1 MRLPLLQGD
10 DSVIWQSE
18 IKSSKNATPALSLT
32 VLEAIKALI
41 NLSLCQ
47 DATAHLSLSK
57 PSPVGGLLYRWSH
70 LSGLSQLNLRRVLG
84 FALLNA
90 NLREGVCRSGLA

>member
-47 DATAHLSLSK
+47 DATANLSLSK
-57 PSPVGGLLYRWSH
+57 PSSVGGLLYR
-70 LSGLSQLNLRRVLG
+70 
-84 FALLNA
+84 
-90 NLREGVCRSGLA
+90 